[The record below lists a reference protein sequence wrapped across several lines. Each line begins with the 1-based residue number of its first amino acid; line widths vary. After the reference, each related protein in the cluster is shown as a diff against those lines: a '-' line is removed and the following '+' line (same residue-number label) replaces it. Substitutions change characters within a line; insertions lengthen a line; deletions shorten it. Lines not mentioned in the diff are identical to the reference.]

1 MSTPDPNNANERRW
15 SSEQWIQ
22 LIKESVTAL
31 VGLAIVLYTLYI
43 AGQTFVFVGDEKKI
57 ADAKDVL
64 LLLLGLAGVV
74 VGYYFGRVPADART
88 TQAQQHAD
96 AANARAEQV
105 SARAEAAADQ
115 VDAILDKASE
125 PAAAGA
131 RRAAAGAGEAQ
142 APPEEELKRVRDT
155 LRGIAAAGRLR

>member
-1 MSTPDPNNANERRW
+1 MSTTDPNNTNERRW

-43 AGQTFVFVGDEKKI
+43 AGQTFVFVGDEQKI

-64 LLLLGLAGVV
+64 LLLLGLTGVV

-88 TQAQQHAD
+88 TQAQQQAD
-96 AANARAEQV
+96 SANARAEQI
-105 SARAEAAADQ
+105 SAQAETAADQ
-115 VDAILDKASE
+115 VDAILDRASE
-125 PAAAGA
+125 PSAAAA
-131 RRAAAGAGEAQ
+131 RRAAGGTEAEG
-142 APPEEELKRVRDT
+142 PPEELKRVRDA
-155 LRGIAAAGRLR
+155 LRGIAAAGRRR